1 MAELTLQ
8 IVNPG
13 SLEWGS
19 AQTVIKRLG
28 IEMQA
33 ALSGIINVKVVD
45 EAEITALNTQYADS
59 AYVTDVLSVSYIEGG
74 LEPVEGELGDIA
86 ICLPVARQQAQRAD
100 TELSTELALLVLHGS
115 LHILG
120 YDHQTNKQRGHMDE
134 LQEQIM
140 NQAHLQYRD
149 FAWKE

>member
-8 IVNPG
+8 LVNPG
-13 SLEWGS
+13 NLEWGS
-19 AQTVIKRLG
+19 AQTVVQRLG
-28 IEMQA
+28 RVLQA
-33 ALSGIINVKVVD
+33 APSGIINVKVVD
-45 EAEITALNTQYADS
+45 EAEITTLNTQYAGN
-59 AYVTDVLSVSYIEGG
+59 AYVTDVLSVSYIEDGT
-74 LEPVEGELGDIA
+74 EPVEGELGDIA
-86 ICLPVARQQAQRAD
+86 ICLTVARQQAQMAD